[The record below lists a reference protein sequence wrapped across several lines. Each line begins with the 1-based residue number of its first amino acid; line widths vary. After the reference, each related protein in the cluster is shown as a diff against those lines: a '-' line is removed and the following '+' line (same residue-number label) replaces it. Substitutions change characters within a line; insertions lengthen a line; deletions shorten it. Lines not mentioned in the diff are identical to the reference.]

1 MVCGP
6 TSAENSLLH
15 QSLALFAGINWTTLS
30 HPLNF
35 MSYCIPLIHH
45 QHNDILAA
53 CLRHSPATPCPSS
66 LEQQPNQ
73 LDSQS
78 HHWIGDI
85 VQKQNNTLP
94 QKQANSGRL
103 AFNAITHFRPFCSL

>member
-1 MVCGP
+1 MVCGL

-15 QSLALFAGINWTTLS
+15 PGFALFAGINWTTLS
-30 HPLNF
+30 NPLNL
-35 MSYCIPLIHH
+35 MNYCIPLIHH
-45 QHNDILAA
+45 Q
-53 CLRHSPATPCPSS
+53 
-66 LEQQPNQ
+66 QPDQ

-78 HHWIGDI
+78 HHRIGDI